1 MTSSRRVL
9 KVIFNWS
16 DSLKNRSPQTVE
28 KELSRIIFY
37 SFQGVNS
44 LQRVPHLPNYAYLL
58 LTKEKWW
65 NRTVAQRHSGKEVH
79 TFVRKNAVGPIDAEQ
94 LLFYV
99 SHPAREI
106 RGVGDFEER
115 VAGEVEELWRKYNN
129 ETVFES
135 HEEYLDF
142 LQGRKKATF
151 IRFRNLRELHPPIP
165 LKAALQTIGV
175 ARLPRNGKYLS
186 RELANKLL

>member
-65 NRTVAQRHSGKEVH
+65 NRRVAQSHSGKEVH

-106 RGVGDFEER
+106 RG
-115 VAGEVEELWRKYNN
+115 
-129 ETVFES
+129 
-135 HEEYLDF
+135 
-142 LQGRKKATF
+142 
-151 IRFRNLRELHPPIP
+151 RNLRELHPPIS